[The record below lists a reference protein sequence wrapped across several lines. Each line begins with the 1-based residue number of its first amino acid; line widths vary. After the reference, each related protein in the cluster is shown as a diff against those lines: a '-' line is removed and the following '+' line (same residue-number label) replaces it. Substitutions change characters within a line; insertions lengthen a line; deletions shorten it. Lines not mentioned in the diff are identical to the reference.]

1 MVDVVKH
8 ILNRLAEER
17 NGALTRGGGG
27 GFLRS
32 EKENLVNDCVWI
44 DYSQCINL

>member
-17 NGALTRGGGG
+17 NGALTRGGEGG
-27 GFLRS
+27 GF
-32 EKENLVNDCVWI
+32 
-44 DYSQCINL
+44 